1 MWFTYSDVL
10 SFGIAIGMAL
20 MLALIW
26 GYNKI
31 KKDDN
36 KRTNEQ

>member
-1 MWFTYSDVL
+1 MWFTYFDVL
-10 SFGIAIGMAL
+10 SFGVAIGMAL